1 MTLIYKEE
9 GVNLLQKELFLSSE
23 GDMYFQRS
31 KTALKKEEEIHKLYK
46 VYLKYMNSK
55 MKILEIG
62 CSDGRSLDYYR
73 KETGS
78 FSYGIDPSEDAIK
91 IGNELYP
98 EINLSV
104 GTADNLNFP
113 DNYFEVVI
121 FGFCLYLVDRKLL
134 TKVVYEADRV
144 LKDGGYLGITDF
156 DSNIPK
162 MRPYKHHKDISSYKY
177 DYSKMFLA
185 FPHYSLIEKTNLE
198 SEDNPFMF
206 DTTQRAASFVLYKN
220 HEQGYYYE
228 ADEF

>member
-1 MTLIYKEE
+1 M
-9 GVNLLQKELFLSSE
+9 LQKELFLNSE
-23 GDMYFQRS
+23 GDSYFQRNR
-31 KTALKKEEEIHKLYK
+31 TALKKEEEIHKSYK
-46 VYLKYMNSK
+46 VYLKYMNPK

-73 KETGS
+73 IEIGC

-91 IGNELYP
+91 IGKELYP
-98 EINLSV
+98 EIDLSL

-113 DNYFEVVI
+113 DDYFDFVI

-144 LKDGGYLGITDF
+144 LKDSGYIGITDF
-156 DSNIPK
+156 DTNIPK
-162 MRPYKHHKDISSYKY
+162 KRPYKHHKDINSYKC

-185 FPHYSLIEKTNLE
+185 FPHYSLIEKINMG
-198 SEDNPFMF
+198 SADDPFIL
-206 DTTQRAASFVLYKN
+206 DTTQRAASVILYKN

-228 ADEF
+228 PDQF

>member
-1 MTLIYKEE
+1 MGE
-9 GVNLLQKELFLSSE
+9 GVCVLQKELFLSSE
-23 GDMYFQRS
+23 GDMYYQRN
-31 KTALKKEEEIHKLYK
+31 KTVLKKDEEIDELNK
-46 VYLKYMNSK
+46 VYIKYINPK
-55 MKILEIG
+55 MKVLEIG
-62 CSDGRSLDYYR
+62 CSIGRSLDYYR
-73 KETGS
+73 KQTGC
-78 FSYGIDPSEDAIK
+78 FSYGIDPSVDAIK
-91 IGNELYP
+91 NGKELYP
-98 EINLSV
+98 EINLSL

-113 DNYFEVVI
+113 DNYFEIVI

-162 MRPYKHHKDISSYKY
+162 KRPYKHHKDISSYKY

-185 FPHYSLIEKTNLE
+185 FPHYSLIEKSNLV
-198 SEDNPFMF
+198 SEDNPFKF
-206 DTTQRAASFVLYKN
+206 DTTQRAASVVLYKN